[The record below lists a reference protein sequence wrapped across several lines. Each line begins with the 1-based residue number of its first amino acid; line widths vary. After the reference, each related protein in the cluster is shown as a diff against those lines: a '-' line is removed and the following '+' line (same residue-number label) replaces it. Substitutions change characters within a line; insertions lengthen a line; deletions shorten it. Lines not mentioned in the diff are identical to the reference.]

1 MSALDRGGD
10 SRATSRRSAAAQF
23 ALLAV
28 LFTLGLWR
36 SWGKWPDVMVDFG
49 RELYT
54 PWRLA
59 EGDVLFRDIAWF
71 NGPLSPYWN
80 ALAFKLFGVGLSTL
94 VWVNAALF
102 AVVLALLHAVVR
114 AFSSPWAATAACAVV
129 LACCGFAQLVGIG
142 NYNYICPYS
151 HEATHGVLL
160 TLAALHT
167 ANRWSA
173 NGKLHW
179 AVLCGLW
186 AGLAFLTKPEMFVA
200 ALVGGLGGL
209 AFHAWVARTP
219 LRRQFATLGA
229 LAAGLAAPLV
239 IAFALLSSSL
249 TTDEAQRGV
258 LGAWPSLFSGEVA
271 ELAFYRAGMGLD
283 RPGENLIEIAAW
295 AGRWGALLTLLAAL
309 SWFARRAAPKPS
321 LMALAALAL
330 GAATYGLFQLARLSD
345 AARPWQL
352 FAALALLGAVFA
364 VLRRSADRAGAQRA
378 AFALAALALLAKMAL
393 NVRIPHYGFALAMPA
408 TALLAASIVD
418 ALPRW
423 LASRGASAA
432 LARAGALGVLGVF
445 AGLHVAASERIFAL
459 KQESIGAGADE
470 FVADAR
476 AKAFKA
482 ALGWIAKASESSVAA
497 PTLAV
502 FPEGVMLNY
511 LARLENPTPF
521 QNFMPPE
528 IVLFGERRILR
539 AFEAAP
545 PDFVIITHK
554 NTAEYGYP
562 FFGVDYA
569 RDLGAW
575 LRREYQA
582 VQVFGDPPLQP
593 QSRFGVAV
601 LTRRR

>member
-10 SRATSRRSAAAQF
+10 SRATARFDGAAQF
-23 ALLAV
+23 ALLAL
-28 LFTLGLWR
+28 LFALGLWR

-59 EGDVLFRDIAWF
+59 EGDVLFRDVAWF

-102 AVVLALLHAVVR
+102 AAVLALLHAVVR

-129 LACCGFAQLVGIG
+129 LACCGFAQLVGIS

-160 TLAALHT
+160 TLAALHC
-167 ANRWSA
+167 ANRWSSRA
-173 NGKLHW
+173 KLRW
-179 AVLCGLW
+179 ALLCGLC

-209 AFHAWVARTP
+209 AFHAWSARTP
-219 LRRQFATLGA
+219 LRAQFAALGA
-229 LAAGLAAPLV
+229 LVAGLAAPLV
-239 IAFALLSSSL
+239 VAFAWLASSL
-249 TTDEAQRGV
+249 TSDEAWRGV

-283 RPGENLIEIAAW
+283 RPGENAVAVLAW
-295 AGRWGALLTLLAAL
+295 AGRWSALLASLAAAAWL
-309 SWFARRAAPKPS
+309 ARRAAKQRE
-321 LMALAALAL
+321 LAAAAFVAF
-330 GAATYGLFQLARLSD
+330 GAATYGLFQLAPLSD

-352 FAALALLGAVFA
+352 FSALALLGSVVAIA
-364 VLRRSADRAGAQRA
+364 RRAASPAHAARA
-378 AFALAALALLAKMAL
+378 AFALASLALLAKMAL
-393 NVRIPHYGFALAMPA
+393 NVRIAHYGFALAMPA
-408 TALLAASIVD
+408 TALLAASSVD

-423 LASRGASAA
+423 LAGRGASLA
-432 LARAGALGVLGVF
+432 LTRAGAVGILSVF

-459 KQESIGAGADE
+459 KRESIGSGADA

-476 AKAFKA
+476 AKAFNA
-482 ALGWIAKASESSVAA
+482 ALGWIAQQRASSGAA

-528 IVLFGERRILR
+528 LLLFGEERIVK

-545 PDFVIITHK
+545 PDLVIITHK
-554 NTAEYGYP
+554 NTAEYGAP

-575 LRREYQA
+575 LRSEYVA
-582 VQVFGDPPLQP
+582 AQVFGDPPLQP

-601 LTRRR
+601 LKRRR